1 MEKKK
6 ERSGLTIREI
16 ETRIRGLFTKSDS
29 KVERFEDLLQGFE
42 SKAIF
47 QQLSI
52 LDNIIADQCAKQ
64 PQRIQEFKYDS
75 LK

>member
-29 KVERFEDLLQGFE
+29 KIERFEDLLQGFE

-64 PQRIQEFKYDS
+64 PHRIQEFK
-75 LK
+75 